1 MRARFEFLSIL
12 ALMGFLLAGC
22 GGSSSL
28 PGLGVSDGVNT
39 NGTGISNPDA
49 TLYFRFNEDK
59 EPDFIATD
67 MTARQTI
74 IGTQIQGVQTTGL
87 VGRQT
92 QRSATFL
99 FNDPPVKKIYNLD
112 ANATDGVTFQYTER
126 AIGAST
132 IAVWQAVSGTITVV
146 KVDGSHVD
154 ATFKGRLE
162 PVANTTLTFDISRG
176 LLRARIR

>member
-1 MRARFEFLSIL
+1 MRARFEIFSIV

-22 GGSSSL
+22 GGSGTL
-28 PGLGVSDGVNT
+28 PGMGVSDGLNT
-39 NGTGISNPDA
+39 NGTGTSNPDA
-49 TLYFRFNEDK
+49 TLYFRFADDK

-87 VGRQT
+87 AGRQT

-99 FNDPPVKKIYNLD
+99 FSEPPVKKIYTLD
-112 ANATDGVTFQYTER
+112 ANASDGVTFQYTER

-146 KVDGSHVD
+146 KVDGSNVD

-162 PVANTTLTFDISRG
+162 PAANTSLTFDISRG
-176 LLRARIR
+176 LLRAKIR